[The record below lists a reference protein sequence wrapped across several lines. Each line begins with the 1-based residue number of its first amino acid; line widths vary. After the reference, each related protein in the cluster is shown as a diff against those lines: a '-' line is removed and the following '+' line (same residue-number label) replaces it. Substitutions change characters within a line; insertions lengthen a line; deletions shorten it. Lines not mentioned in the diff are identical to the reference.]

1 MIQQQKKYQFTEL
14 NAGRN
19 ECENLK
25 RKGGGMGNQVENCIG
40 QRKKKNIVNKK

>member
-1 MIQQQKKYQFTEL
+1 MYQFTEL

-25 RKGGGMGNQVENCIG
+25 GKGGGMGNQVENCIG
-40 QRKKKNIVNKK
+40 QRKKRTLLIKNNY